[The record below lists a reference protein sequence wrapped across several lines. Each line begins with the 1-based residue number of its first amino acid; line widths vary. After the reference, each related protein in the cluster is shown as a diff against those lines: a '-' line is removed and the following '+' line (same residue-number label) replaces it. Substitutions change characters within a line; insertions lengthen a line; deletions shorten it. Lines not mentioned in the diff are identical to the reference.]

1 MQEKTPEII
10 KQPAVIVSSV
20 GGLKFVATT
29 DTGNKIFFEPSIA
42 LGGSGKTPNPMEY
55 YIAAIGGCVAI
66 KTQIDLAARGT
77 APESVTVHVE
87 CTRSGTLPQI
97 LTAIHLK
104 IFLTGKLDE
113 ASVAV
118 VLNDVMTLHCPVAVM
133 AAASAKVTWEY
144 TIENS

>member
-1 MQEKTPEII
+1 MQEKKPESM
-10 KQPAVIVSSV
+10 KQPSAIISSV
-20 GGLKFVATT
+20 GGLKFVATINA
-29 DTGNKIFFEPSIA
+29 GNTIFFEPSLE

-77 APESVTVHVE
+77 VPESVTVRVE

-97 LTAIHLK
+97 LTAVHLK

-113 ASVAV
+113 AGVAA